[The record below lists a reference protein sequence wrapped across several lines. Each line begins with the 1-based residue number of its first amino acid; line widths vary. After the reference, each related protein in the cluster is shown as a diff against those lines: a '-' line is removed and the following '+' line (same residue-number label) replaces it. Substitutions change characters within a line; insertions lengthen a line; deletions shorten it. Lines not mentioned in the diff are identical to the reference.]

1 MVPSL
6 LILST
11 LGSSGQDVS
20 VTNAYCTSRWLVRG
34 LGAELATNLAGRGR
48 KRWRHT
54 LRAGGGRTPPP
65 SDGALAVVTGA
76 TGGLGAE
83 ICAGLASLGYDVVV
97 AGRDPRRGEA
107 LASRLRASG
116 ASASYVRWEAT
127 DLASAHAVAR
137 AAGGRPCALLVN
149 NAGVMGRAVSK
160 AETVRTNLLAPAA
173 LTLALLPALR
183 RHGSPRVVN
192 VGSSSHLRARRV
204 AAATLES
211 PRSDANLLAYAQSK
225 LGLMQLSLLLRA
237 SLPWLTVVDAHPGIV
252 WTPMLQ
258 AQAGGLAAAL
268 QASGAARLLFKSPEA
283 GATTV
288 LTAAVAPRVPPPSWG
303 ERARWRRGWR
313 RGPYFVNCRPGGF
326 ASAQSRDLQ
335 LAREMW
341 SAIVAPAVEPVVRS
355 GCREV
360 EAGSGQGQGV
370 KGGD

>member
-1 MVPSL
+1 
-6 LILST
+6 
-11 LGSSGQDVS
+11 
-20 VTNAYCTSRWLVRG
+20 
-34 LGAELATNLAGRGR
+34 
-48 KRWRHT
+48 
-54 LRAGGGRTPPP
+54 
-65 SDGALAVVTGA
+65 
-76 TGGLGAE
+76 
-83 ICAGLASLGYDVVV
+83 
-97 AGRDPRRGEA
+97 
-107 LASRLRASG
+107 
-116 ASASYVRWEAT
+116 
-127 DLASAHAVAR
+127 
-137 AAGGRPCALLVN
+137 
-149 NAGVMGRAVSK
+149 
-160 AETVRTNLLAPAA
+160 
-173 LTLALLPALR
+173 
-183 RHGSPRVVN
+183 
-192 VGSSSHLRARRV
+192 
-204 AAATLES
+204 
-211 PRSDANLLAYAQSK
+211 
-225 LGLMQLSLLLRA
+225 MQLSLLLRA

-360 EAGSGQGQGV
+360 EAGLSPAQG
-370 KGGD
+370 